1 MLNSQDL
8 GLVLVAL
15 IGVIGSVFGG
25 KAGRDKLTKPGG
37 QPQGAGEMVE
47 IRGAIVSDKAVDKMV
62 AAFEALTHAVDK
74 DVEAKGKLTLALVE
88 SGRRLD
94 RNSDVSE
101 EMREEIKDTGQR
113 MERLTM
119 ELIRAGVHK

>member
-15 IGVIGSVFGG
+15 IGVIGSVFGT

-37 QPQGAGEMVE
+37 QPQSAGEMVE

-101 EMREEIKDTGQR
+101 EMRDDIREAASKL
-113 MERLTM
+113 ERLKD

>member
-1 MLNSQDL
+1 MLDSKDL
-8 GLVLVAL
+8 GLVLVAIIGL
-15 IGVIGSVFGG
+15 IGTMFGG
-25 KAGRDKLTKPGG
+25 KAGRDKLTKPAH
-37 QPQGAGEMVE
+37 QPAGSGEMVE

-101 EMREEIKDTGQR
+101 EMRDDIREVNR
-113 MERLTM
+113 TM
-119 ELIRAGVHK
+119 EGLKAEFIRAGVHK

>member
-15 IGVIGSVFGG
+15 IGVIGSVFGT

-37 QPQGAGEMVE
+37 QPQSAGEMVE

-74 DVEAKGKLTLALVE
+74 DVEAKGKLTVALVD

-101 EMREEIKDTGQR
+101 EMRDDIREVNRT
-113 MERLTM
+113 MEGLKA
-119 ELIRAGVHK
+119 ELIRSGR

>member
-15 IGVIGSVFGG
+15 IGVIGSVFGT

-37 QPQGAGEMVE
+37 QPQSAGEMVE

-74 DVEAKGKLTLALVE
+74 DVEAKGKLTVALNE

-101 EMREEIKDTGQR
+101 EMRDDIREVNRT
-113 MERLTM
+113 MEGLKA
-119 ELIRAGVHK
+119 ELIRSGR

>member
-15 IGVIGSVFGG
+15 IGVIGSVFGT
-25 KAGRDKLTKPGG
+25 KAGRDKLTKQGG
-37 QPQGAGEMVE
+37 QPQNAGEMVE

-74 DVEAKGKLTLALVE
+74 DVEAKGKLTVALNE

-101 EMREEIKDTGQR
+101 EMRDDIREAASKL
-113 MERLTM
+113 ERLKD

>member
-15 IGVIGSVFGG
+15 IGVIGSVFGT

-37 QPQGAGEMVE
+37 QPQSAGEMVE

-62 AAFEALTHAVDK
+62 AAFETLTQAIHH
-74 DVEAKGKLTLALVE
+74 DVEAKGKLTVALNE

-101 EMREEIKDTGQR
+101 EMRDDIREVNRT
-113 MERLTM
+113 MEGLKA
-119 ELIRAGVHK
+119 ELIRSGR

>member
-15 IGVIGSVFGG
+15 IGVIGSVFGT
-25 KAGRDKLTKPGG
+25 KAGRDKLTKSGG

-62 AAFEALTHAVDK
+62 AAFEALTQAVDK
-74 DVEAKGKLTLALVE
+74 DVEAKGKLTIALNE

-101 EMREEIKDTGQR
+101 EMRDDIREVNRT
-113 MERLTM
+113 MEGLKA
-119 ELIRAGVHK
+119 ELIRSGR

>member
-15 IGVIGSVFGG
+15 IGVIGSVFGT
-25 KAGRDKLTKPGG
+25 KAGRDKLTKPGA
-37 QPQGAGEMVE
+37 QPQSAGEMVE

-62 AAFEALTHAVDK
+62 AAFETLTLAVDK
-74 DVEAKGKLTLALVE
+74 DVEAKGKLTVALNE

-101 EMREEIKDTGQR
+101 EMRDDIREVNR
-113 MERLTM
+113 TM
-119 ELIRAGVHK
+119 EGLKAEFIRAGVHK

>member
-15 IGVIGSVFGG
+15 IGVIGSIFGT
-25 KAGRDKLTKPGG
+25 KAGRDKLTKPAHQSPGG
-37 QPQGAGEMVE
+37 GEMVE
-47 IRGAIVSDKAVDKMV
+47 IRGAIVSDKAVDKMI
-62 AAFEALTHAVDK
+62 AAFEALTHAIDK
-74 DVEAKGKLTLALVE
+74 DVEAKGRLTVALNE

-101 EMREEIKDTGQR
+101 EMRDDIREAGR
-113 MERLTM
+113 TM
-119 ELIRAGVHK
+119 DGLKAELIRAQVHK

>member
-15 IGVIGSVFGG
+15 IGVLGSVFGT

-37 QPQGAGEMVE
+37 QPQSAGEMVE

-74 DVEAKGKLTLALVE
+74 DVEAKGKLTVALNE

-101 EMREEIKDTGQR
+101 EMRDDIREVNRT
-113 MERLTM
+113 MEGLKA
-119 ELIRAGVHK
+119 ELIRSGR

>member
-8 GLVLVAL
+8 GLVLVAI
-15 IGVIGSVFGG
+15 IGVIGSIFGT
-25 KAGRDKLTKPGG
+25 KAGRDKLTKPAH
-37 QPQGAGEMVE
+37 QAQGTGEMVE

-62 AAFEALTHAVDK
+62 AAFEALTQAIDK
-74 DVEAKGKLTLALVE
+74 DVDAKGKLTLALHE

-101 EMREEIKDTGQR
+101 EMRDDIRDIGRT
-113 MERLTM
+113 MENLKA
-119 ELIRAGVHK
+119 ELIRHGR